1 MVNLAVAYPI
11 FVLVYPFLPCNYTQ
25 LNVGGSGGGKKE
37 LKSYDTQEV
46 CLSRTAS

>member
-11 FVLVYPFLPCNYTQ
+11 FVLVYPFLPCNYTE
-25 LNVGGSGGGKKE
+25 LNVGGAGKKE